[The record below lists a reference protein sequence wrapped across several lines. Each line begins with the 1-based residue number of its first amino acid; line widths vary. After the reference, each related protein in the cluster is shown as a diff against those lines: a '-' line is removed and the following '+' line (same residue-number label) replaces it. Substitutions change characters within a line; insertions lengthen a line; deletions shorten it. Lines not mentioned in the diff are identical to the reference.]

1 MNYIAESPPAQPLVT
16 YAKSSGKFRE
26 VIDEKTG
33 EIQRFTFN
41 PRRSEF
47 VLDSDKNDARF
58 ARFVLQGAARRLLP
72 EHRVSKC
79 YRGVTAAG
87 GFVSILK
94 DPTTNR
100 CHYSGVQTCSSVW
113 ACPVCTAKISE
124 RRKMEAR
131 HALDTH
137 LAAGGGL
144 EMVTL
149 TFPHKRHDVLAELM
163 VKLRQSLVVFKR
175 NRDYT
180 NAKEVFE
187 LMGSIRALEVTWG
200 ERNGWHPHIHE
211 IWFFAEP
218 LTVAQRRLLTT
229 ALYAGWSS
237 ACVKSGLPKPN
248 RQRGVHLQPAKSA
261 ADYISKWGVEPRWEA
276 ASELTK
282 HHAKKSQ
289 DAKGRTPFDL
299 LRDYADGNK
308 RAGALFANFVEVF
321 SGMRFRQN
329 YWSPGLKGSFGIE
342 DLSNEA
348 IMAKKLNPAAE
359 VCKMTVF
366 EWRTVLKLPYEARSL
381 LLVLAENGGIEA
393 VRQYLM
399 SIFPAGWR
407 PLEALPT
414 FLDAPFSAV

>member
-1 MNYIAESPPAQPLVT
+1 MNCIADTPPAQPLVT
-16 YAKSSGKFRE
+16 YAKSSDKFRE

-47 VLDSDKNDARF
+47 VPDSDKNDARF
-58 ARFVLQGAARRLLP
+58 SRYVLQGAARRLLP
-72 EHRVSKC
+72 DHRVSKC
-79 YRGVTAAG
+79 YRGVTASG
-87 GFVSILK
+87 GFVAILK
-94 DPTTNR
+94 DKKTDR
-100 CHYSGVQTCSSVW
+100 CHYSGVQTCGSVW
-113 ACPVCTAKISE
+113 ACPICTAKISE
-124 RRKMEAR
+124 RRKLEAR
-131 HALDTH
+131 TALDTH

-149 TFPHKRHDVLAELM
+149 TFPHGRLDVLKELM
-163 VKLRQSLVVFKR
+163 TNLRQSLIVFKR
-175 NRDYT
+175 GRDYRK
-180 NAKEVFE
+180 AQEVFE
-187 LMGSIRALEVTWG
+187 VMGSIRALEVTWG

-211 IWFFAEP
+211 IWFFAKP
-218 LTVAQRRLLTT
+218 LTVGQRRLLTT

-237 ACVKSGLPKPN
+237 ACVKSGLPRPN

-329 YWSPGLKGSFGIE
+329 YWSPGLKAAFGVAELSDEEIK
-342 DLSNEA
+342 DLQE
-348 IMAKKLNPAAE
+348 NPSVE
-359 VCKMTVF
+359 ICKMTVF

-393 VRQYLM
+393 VRQYLT
-399 SIFPAGWR
+399 SILPAGWR